1 MSMFLRAALTF
12 TLGVG
17 LVFGTSLNTAQAQV
31 SPSNED
37 EEVADSFYESL
48 STGEKI
54 GVAVGIVAVCT
65 AIYFALDA
73 GNDSSAST
81 NSPADHELL
90 VGTAPTADSLPVLA
104 DVWAGDGVGGVVL
117 QARW

>member
-1 MSMFLRAALTF
+1 MPMISKTLAAF
-12 TLGVG
+12 ALGIALISPSV
-17 LVFGTSLNTAQAQV
+17 AQAQV

-81 NSPADHELL
+81 NSPADELL
-90 VGTAPTADSLPVLA
+90 AFAAPDSLPVLA

-117 QARW
+117 RAQW